1 MNWSSVWLRVAPDH
15 PALAGHFPQHPIIP
29 GVVLLDEALYA
40 IEQAATDQQPALAGT
55 HWYISSVKFHR
66 IVQPNET
73 LRLECMEQAGG
84 RLRFELHAAQ
94 ALVVSASIERR
105 HA

>member
-1 MNWSSVWLRVAPDH
+1 
-15 PALAGHFPQHPIIP
+15 
-29 GVVLLDEALYA
+29 
-40 IEQAATDQQPALAGT
+40 
-55 HWYISSVKFHR
+55 
-66 IVQPNET
+66 VQPNET